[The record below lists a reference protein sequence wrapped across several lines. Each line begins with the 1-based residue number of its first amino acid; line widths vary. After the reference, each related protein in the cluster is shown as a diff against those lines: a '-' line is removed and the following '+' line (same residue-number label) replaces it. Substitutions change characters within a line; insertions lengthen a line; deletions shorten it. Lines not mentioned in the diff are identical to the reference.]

1 MNRVLFAHSV
11 SSHSVVELIV
21 CFMRHR
27 VETQSWETAE

>member
-11 SSHSVVELIV
+11 SSHSVV